1 MVPRADDRGAGT
13 AISGKGGGYIPY
25 TIMKTRDQIYK
36 EMEQAFGLV
45 PGFLKTIP
53 DATLEQEWELF
64 KKIQIDEGA
73 IPNKYR
79 ELIGLGLSAVSKCR
93 YCTLYHTEMAKLFGA
108 TDREI
113 EEAVHYAKS
122 SAGWSAYL
130 NGMQVDYDQF
140 KDELRR
146 AGEHA
151 KKTMKKAA

>member
-1 MVPRADDRGAGT
+1 
-13 AISGKGGGYIPY
+13 
-25 TIMKTRDQIYK
+25 MKTIEQIYK
-36 EMEQAFGLV
+36 EIEGMFGLV
-45 PGFLKTIP
+45 PSFIKTIP
-53 DATLEQEWELF
+53 DSTLEPEWELF
-64 KKIQIDEGA
+64 KKIQIEEGA

-93 YCTLYHTEMAKLFGA
+93 YCTLFHTEMAKLFGA

-130 NGMQVDYDQF
+130 NGMQVDYEKF

-146 AGEHA
+146 SGEYA
-151 KKTMKKAA
+151 KRMKKAA

>member
-1 MVPRADDRGAGT
+1 
-13 AISGKGGGYIPY
+13 
-25 TIMKTRDQIYK
+25 MKNREQIYSEMK
-36 EMEQAFGLV
+36 EIFGLV
-45 PGFLKTIP
+45 PSFLKTIP
-53 DATLEQEWELF
+53 DSTLEQEWELF
-64 KKIQIDEGA
+64 KKIQVEESA

-108 TDREI
+108 TEKEI

-130 NGMQVDYDQF
+130 NGMQVDYEEF

-151 KKTMKKAA
+151 KRMKKAA

>member
-1 MVPRADDRGAGT
+1 MSILGTREAERRGF
-13 AISGKGGGYIPY
+13 IPY
-25 TIMKTRDQIYK
+25 KTMKNRVQVYK
-36 EMEQAFGLV
+36 EMEEAFGLV
-45 PGFLKTIP
+45 PSFLKTIP
-53 DATLEQEWELF
+53 DSTLENEWELF
-64 KKIQIDEGA
+64 KKVQMEDGA

-93 YCTLYHTEMAKLFGA
+93 YCTLFHTEMAKLFGA
-108 TDREI
+108 TDKEI

-130 NGMQVDYDQF
+130 NGMQVDYEQF

-151 KKTMKKAA
+151 RGMMKKAA

>member
-1 MVPRADDRGAGT
+1 
-13 AISGKGGGYIPY
+13 
-25 TIMKTRDQIYK
+25 MKTKEQVYGEIK
-36 EMEQAFGLV
+36 EMFGLV
-45 PGFLKTIP
+45 PSFIKTIP
-53 DATLEQEWELF
+53 DSTLEHEWELF
-64 KKIQIDEGA
+64 KKIQIEEGT

-108 TDREI
+108 TEKEI

-140 KDELRR
+140 KDELRL
-146 AGEHA
+146 AGQHA
-151 KKTMKKAA
+151 RETMKKAA

>member
-1 MVPRADDRGAGT
+1 MKSRG
-13 AISGKGGGYIPY
+13 
-25 TIMKTRDQIYK
+25 QIYK
-36 EMEQAFGLV
+36 EMEETFGLV
-45 PGFLKTIP
+45 PTFLKTIP
-53 DATLEQEWELF
+53 DSTLEHEWELF
-64 KKIQIDEGA
+64 KKIQFEEGA

-79 ELIGLGLSAVSKCR
+79 ERIVLGLSAVSKCR

-108 TDREI
+108 TDKEI

-130 NGMQVDYDQF
+130 NGMQTDYDQF

-151 KKTMKKAA
+151 KEMKRKAA

>member
-1 MVPRADDRGAGT
+1 
-13 AISGKGGGYIPY
+13 
-25 TIMKTRDQIYK
+25 MKTRKEIYQ
-36 EMEQAFGLV
+36 EIEGMFGLV
-45 PGFLKTIP
+45 PSFIQTIP
-53 DATLEQEWELF
+53 DSTIEHEWELF
-64 KKIQIDEGA
+64 KKIQFEEGA

-108 TDREI
+108 TDKEI

-130 NGMQVDYDQF
+130 NGMQVDYEKF

-151 KKTMKKAA
+151 KELERKAA

>member
-1 MVPRADDRGAGT
+1 
-13 AISGKGGGYIPY
+13 
-25 TIMKTRDQIYK
+25 MKNREQIYD
-36 EMEQAFGLV
+36 EMKAIFGLV
-45 PGFLKTIP
+45 PSFLKTIP
-53 DATLEQEWELF
+53 DSTLENEWELF
-64 KKIQIDEGA
+64 KKIQVEESA

-93 YCTLYHTEMAKLFGA
+93 YCTLFHTEMAKLFGA
-108 TDREI
+108 TDKEI

-130 NGMQVDYDQF
+130 NGMQVNYEEF

-151 KKTMKKAA
+151 RRMKKAA

>member
-1 MVPRADDRGAGT
+1 
-13 AISGKGGGYIPY
+13 
-25 TIMKTRDQIYK
+25 MKTRDKIYK
-36 EMEQAFGLV
+36 EMEELFGLV
-45 PGFLKTIP
+45 PSFLKTIP
-53 DATLEQEWELF
+53 DSTIEQEWELF
-64 KKIQIDEGA
+64 KKIQVEQGA

-130 NGMQVDYDQF
+130 NGMQVDYEQF
-140 KDELRR
+140 KDELRL

-151 KKTMKKAA
+151 RKMKKAA

>member
-1 MVPRADDRGAGT
+1 
-13 AISGKGGGYIPY
+13 
-25 TIMKTRDQIYK
+25 MKTRAQIYK
-36 EMEQAFGLV
+36 EMEETFGLV
-45 PGFLKTIP
+45 PSFLKTIP
-53 DATLEQEWELF
+53 DSTIEQEWELF
-64 KKIQIDEGA
+64 KKVQIEDGA

-93 YCTLYHTEMAKLFGA
+93 YCTLFHTEMAKLLGA
-108 TDREI
+108 TDKEI

-146 AGEHA
+146 SGEYA
-151 KKTMKKAA
+151 KKMMKKAA

>member
-1 MVPRADDRGAGT
+1 
-13 AISGKGGGYIPY
+13 
-25 TIMKTRDQIYK
+25 MKTREKIYK
-36 EMEQAFGLV
+36 EMEGTFGLV
-45 PGFLKTIP
+45 PSFLKTIP
-53 DATLEQEWELF
+53 DSTLESEWELF
-64 KKIQIDEGA
+64 KKIQIEDGA
-73 IPNKYR
+73 IPHKYR

-108 TDREI
+108 TDAEI

-146 AGEHA
+146 AGEYA
-151 KKTMKKAA
+151 RKMKKAA

>member
-1 MVPRADDRGAGT
+1 
-13 AISGKGGGYIPY
+13 
-25 TIMKTRDQIYK
+25 MKTRKEIYK
-36 EMEQAFGLV
+36 EIEEMFGLV
-45 PGFLKTIP
+45 PSFLKTIP
-53 DATLEQEWELF
+53 DSTIEHEWELF
-64 KKIQIDEGA
+64 KKIQFDEGA

-93 YCTLYHTEMAKLFGA
+93 YCTLYHTEMAKFFGA
-108 TDREI
+108 TDKEI

-130 NGMQVDYDQF
+130 NGMQVDYEQF

-151 KKTMKKAA
+151 KGMKKKAA

>member
-1 MVPRADDRGAGT
+1 
-13 AISGKGGGYIPY
+13 
-25 TIMKTRDQIYK
+25 MKNRKEIYK
-36 EMEQAFGLV
+36 DIEAMFGLV
-45 PGFLKTIP
+45 PSFLKTIP
-53 DATLEQEWELF
+53 DSTLENEWELF
-64 KKIQIDEGA
+64 KKIQIEDGA

-93 YCTLYHTEMAKLFGA
+93 YCTLFHTEMARLFGA
-108 TDREI
+108 TDTEI

-140 KDELRR
+140 KDELRQ

-151 KKTMKKAA
+151 RAMKKAA

>member
-1 MVPRADDRGAGT
+1 
-13 AISGKGGGYIPY
+13 
-25 TIMKTRDQIYK
+25 MKNKAQIYK
-36 EMEQAFGLV
+36 EIEETFGLV
-45 PGFLKTIP
+45 PSFLKTIP
-53 DATLEQEWELF
+53 EATIEQEWELF
-64 KKIQIDEGA
+64 KKIQIEAGA

-93 YCTLYHTEMAKLFGA
+93 YCTLFHTEMAKLFGA
-108 TDREI
+108 TDKEI

-151 KKTMKKAA
+151 KEMMKKAA

>member
-1 MVPRADDRGAGT
+1 
-13 AISGKGGGYIPY
+13 
-25 TIMKTRDQIYK
+25 MKNREQIYNEIK
-36 EMEQAFGLV
+36 ETFGLV
-45 PGFLKTIP
+45 PSFIKTIP
-53 DATLEQEWELF
+53 QSTLEHEWELF
-64 KKIQIDEGA
+64 KKIQIEAGA

-93 YCTLYHTEMAKLFGA
+93 SCTLFHTEMAKLFGA

-130 NGMQVDYDQF
+130 NGMQVDYEEF

-146 AGEHA
+146 AGEYA
-151 KKTMKKAA
+151 RRMKKAA